1 MKINKD
7 NILKYVTIVFFLG
20 FIFIFPIINF
30 LTPDKK
36 INEMENKILSQSPD
50 FSLGKVYNGS
60 FMKDFDSYTSDQFPF
75 RTEFIEF
82 KNYYN
87 YGIGHKEFRDIYVSN
102 SGRLMEKFVFNKD
115 IIDKNIAQVIDVSC
129 YLKDNY
135 SVSSTIMIVPTSIA
149 FYENDLPGYAITD
162 NQLNALKYINS
173 EIDAYK
179 VQNYNIK
186 LYSPYSILEKNKNE
200 YIYFNTDHHWTQLGA
215 KLAFEDLYGEV
226 TGDYSKISD
235 NFYGT
240 YYSKALLPQIKGD
253 TIFSYD
259 DYKDFD
265 ILIDFDK
272 NYDTLYN
279 DTKLNGKNKYQYFL
293 HGDPA
298 LAVIEGNPNSIDEIL
313 VYKDSYAHNFVPFL
327 TSKYKKIHVIDP
339 RYYKL
344 NIDDYFSKNKDIK
357 DVLFLNNI
365 STFNSS
371 DIIK

>member
-1 MKINKD
+1 
-7 NILKYVTIVFFLG
+7 
-20 FIFIFPIINF
+20 
-30 LTPDKK
+30 
-36 INEMENKILSQSPD
+36 MENKILSQSPD

-135 SVSSTIMIVPTSIA
+135 NVSSTIMIVPTSIA